1 MPSLDPSFAPNQ
13 QEGTPMPRRN
23 TPEPFALQVGT
34 RIRELRHERGMSL
47 ADLADASALS
57 KGHLSSV
64 EHGLAA
70 ITIGTIERLARGFDL
85 PPLYLLTFAGED
97 ERAHTAELVRML
109 PKGEVRKLR
118 RQVQEQVAQR
128 KR

>member
-1 MPSLDPSFAPNQ
+1 
-13 QEGTPMPRRN
+13 MPRRN

-34 RIRELRHERGMSL
+34 RIRELRQERGMSL

-70 ITIGTIERLARGFDL
+70 ITIQTISRLARGFDVA
-85 PPLYLLTFAGED
+85 PLYLLTFSEED
-97 ERAHTAELVRML
+97 ERSRTAELLRQL
-109 PKGEVRKLR
+109 PVSEVRKLR
-118 RQVQEQVAQR
+118 RKLQSDLGIR
-128 KR
+128 RR